1 MTTAAV
7 TIIVLAVF
15 TLVVMTGIGGYTVG
29 RAHAADAAKKAS
41 EADSRLN
48 ETLVGLKCDTLVVS
62 RLLLFTQ
69 DRAFD
74 YRRVAEEALAN
85 FPNGLRRSILEE
97 EFKTNDKKMMAKTI
111 EIQDY
116 RKESKKG

>member
-48 ETLVGLKCDTLVVS
+48 ETLVGCRDKLLSYAVCSIFRSSRPKDTQESPGRPL
-62 RLLLFTQ
+62 RPC
-69 DRAFD
+69 RARMFRISSWSASSG
-74 YRRVAEEALAN
+74 RRTISLGRKS
-85 FPNGLRRSILEE
+85 PRLRR
-97 EFKTNDKKMMAKTI
+97 
-111 EIQDY
+111 
-116 RKESKKG
+116 